1 MLRVAREWT
10 SPREGRWQTCASS
23 PIAGGSVI
31 VGPLDVLAGPR
42 IGGEG
47 LVCAPI
53 DTADLAGARYDL
65 DVVGHYARP
74 DVFTLHVDETARS
87 AVSFD

>member
-1 MLRVAREWT
+1 M
-10 SPREGRWQTCASS
+10 
-23 PIAGGSVI
+23 
-31 VGPLDVLAGPR
+31 LAGPR